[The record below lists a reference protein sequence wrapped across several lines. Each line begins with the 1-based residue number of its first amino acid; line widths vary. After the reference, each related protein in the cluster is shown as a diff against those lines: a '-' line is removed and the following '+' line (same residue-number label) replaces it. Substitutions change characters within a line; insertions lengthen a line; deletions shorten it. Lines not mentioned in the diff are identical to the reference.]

1 MSGSLEVYTFGRPH
15 LLTTR
20 VDVPVRGTISDS
32 RGGEFFVIRKDGLSR
47 IYPKQALG
55 LPEEDGCDCY
65 VDLSHADW
73 SEDGESR
80 FNYDNDWL

>member
-1 MSGSLEVYTFGRPH
+1 
-15 LLTTR
+15 
-20 VDVPVRGTISDS
+20 
-32 RGGEFFVIRKDGLSR
+32 VIRKDGLSR